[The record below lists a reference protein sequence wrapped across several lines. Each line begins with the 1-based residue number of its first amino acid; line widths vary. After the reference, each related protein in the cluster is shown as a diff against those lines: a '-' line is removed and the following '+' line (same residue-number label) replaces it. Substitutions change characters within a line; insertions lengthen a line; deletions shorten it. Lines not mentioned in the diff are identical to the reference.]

1 MDSSRFGS
9 KFIAL
14 RIATEMIEGLRYK
27 LCMFGVP
34 INRHADVFCDNQ
46 SLVTNVS
53 ILYSVLN
60 NKHNYICYHWVQEAH
75 TAGTI
80 RVGWISG
87 EYNKYDIGTKKT
99 IPTMR

>member
-53 ILYSVLN
+53 ILSSVLN
-60 NKHNYICYHWVQEAH
+60 KKRNSICYHRVLEAH

-80 RVGWISG
+80 LVLWISG
-87 EYNKYDIGTKKT
+87 DYNMSQIRRISG
-99 IPTMR
+99 